1 MSRVTGKVPRAKI
14 NFGDFGVNRDLVEY
28 GLKCITLR
36 DFLQF
41 EILSEGMD
49 NDLRRVTFL
58 VLLET
63 ESHVVRQNKEFL
75 MASAYLYSV
84 SGSA

>member
-1 MSRVTGKVPRAKI
+1 
-14 NFGDFGVNRDLVEY
+14 
-28 GLKCITLR
+28 
-36 DFLQF
+36 
-41 EILSEGMD
+41 MD

-63 ESHVVRQNKEFL
+63 ESHVVRQNKEVL

-84 SGSA
+84 SRSA